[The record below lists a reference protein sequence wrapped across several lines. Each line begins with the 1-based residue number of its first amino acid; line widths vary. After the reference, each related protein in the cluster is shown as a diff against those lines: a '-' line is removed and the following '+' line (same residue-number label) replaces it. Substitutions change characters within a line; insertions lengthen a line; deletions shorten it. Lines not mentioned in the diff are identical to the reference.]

1 MGGSAFCQSHYI
13 EKVFNKFNHLNIK
26 VANTMYDVSFK
37 LTENTSISI
46 M

>member
-26 VANTMYDVSFK
+26 VANIMYDVSFK
-37 LTENTSISI
+37 LTKNTIISI
-46 M
+46 T